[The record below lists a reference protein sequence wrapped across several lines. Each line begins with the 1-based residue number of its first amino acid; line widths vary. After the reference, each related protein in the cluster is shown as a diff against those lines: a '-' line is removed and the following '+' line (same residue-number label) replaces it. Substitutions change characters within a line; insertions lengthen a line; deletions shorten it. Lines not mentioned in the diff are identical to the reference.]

1 MRMYTRWFIIFISIF
16 SFSIKLNAVPA
27 SPYPFKITQPD
38 GTEITIR
45 LRGDEFFNYKTTLDG
60 YPLIANEKG
69 ILTYAYQDIN
79 GNLVTTNIK
88 ANELKKR
95 TSTELQ
101 FIKTLTP
108 NIDLTKQSILKRIQR
123 SKAVVSGSVQK
134 KVYPLTGSPKSL
146 VILVNFSD
154 KSFVT
159 STPQISFTN
168 LLNQNGYSANG
179 GTGSARDYFH
189 DNSMGVFNPQ
199 FDVVG
204 PYTLDNTMAYY
215 GTNAGGTK
223 GNDTNPQQMVIDA
236 CKKASEAGVDFSQYD
251 TDNDG
256 MVDNVF
262 IYYAGYNE
270 AEGGPANTVWPHR
283 WTLANYNT
291 TFNGK
296 IVYDYA
302 CTSELKGNSGSNM
315 CGIGTFCHEF
325 GHVLGLDDL
334 YNTDGDYSY
343 STLSYWDIMDSGP
356 YLNSGRTPPA
366 YSAYERFYLNW
377 LTPTELKKPQNAILE
392 TLTTSNNA
400 YIITQNG
407 NSNLDGVNPSPVE
420 FFLLENRQKT
430 GWDSYLP
437 GHGMLVTRV
446 YYNASTW
453 GNNTPNNNAATM
465 GIDIME
471 ADGIASDATLA
482 GDPFPGTSAVTSY
495 SPVLRSG
502 TNINKPLTY
511 ITETNDVIKFRFM
524 GGGNLPT
531 ITKNGVLSAFKTV
544 QGTPTDAKTINIGGV
559 NLKSDINLTF
569 KVSKHFEMK
578 KETDPE
584 TAWSKTITLARN
596 PIDSTVASTRILIRY
611 NPTEPSFTEIHKDT
625 LLLQSTGADNET
637 VPMTGTSTRPVYVVP
652 PVATAP
658 TDITIASFVANWNT
672 VFDATGY
679 YLTAYSLSNGESTL
693 TEGFNKGLTAPANWT
708 ITASAISSSTI
719 YSGDSIPSIEFK
731 NSGEYIQT
739 EQYMLPVTSLSF
751 YIRSL
756 AGING
761 YLQVDAWNGTSWNKV
776 DSIPITSSLNTTN
789 SYFFNTNKNYNQFR
803 LTYTKVA
810 GYIVVDDVKVGFSQK
825 LEYLARDK
833 WLTATSDTLINLA
846 SNRDYYYKVK
856 ASDKTLNT
864 DKSIKY
870 ENITNFSNLIHL
882 NTFQDKSKAKSL
894 IAVVDSIY
902 VDNSGTVNVYIPA
915 TNVSVN
921 VYNTIGQLIT
931 SIKNPSSNKVEI
943 HGLARNHI
951 YIIQAGDRV
960 TKVIL

>member
-16 SFSIKLNAVPA
+16 SFSINLFAVPA
-27 SPYPFKITQPD
+27 SPYPYKITQPD

-45 LRGDEFFNYKTTLDG
+45 LRGDEFFKYKTTEDG
-60 YPLIANEKG
+60 YPLIADTKG
-69 ILTYAYQDIN
+69 ILTYAKLDAS
-79 GNLVTTNIK
+79 GNLISTNVK
-88 ANELKKR
+88 ANDIKKR
-95 TSTELQ
+95 STSELQ
-101 FIKTLTP
+101 LLQNLSS
-108 NIDLTKQSILKRIQR
+108 NIDFTKQNVLRRVQR
-123 SKAVVSGSVQK
+123 SQTVVSSPVQK

-154 KSFVT
+154 KNFVT
-159 STPQISFTN
+159 PSPQTAFTN

-179 GTGSARDYFH
+179 GTGSAKDYFKS
-189 DNSMGVFNPQ
+189 NSMGAFNPQ

-204 PYTLDNTMAYY
+204 PFTLPNTMAYY
-215 GTNAGGTK
+215 GA
-223 GNDTNPQQMVIDA
+223 NDASDNDVNPRKMVIDA
-236 CKKASEAGVDFSQYD
+236 CTLASSAGVDFSQYD

-256 MVDNVF
+256 LVDNVF

-270 AEGGPANTVWPHR
+270 AEHAPANTVWPHR
-283 WTLANYNT
+283 WTLSNYST
-291 TFNGK
+291 SFNGK
-296 IVYDYA
+296 IIFDYA

-325 GHVLGLDDL
+325 GHVLGLNDL
-334 YNTDGDYSY
+334 YNTNGDYSY
-343 STLSYWDIMDSGP
+343 NTLSYWDIMDSGP

-377 LTPTELKKPQNAILE
+377 VIPTELKKPQNVILD
-392 TLTTSNNA
+392 TLTTSNKV

-407 NSNLDGVNPSPVE
+407 NSNLDGVNPSPTE

-430 GWDSYLP
+430 GWDTYIP
-437 GHGMLVTRV
+437 GHGMLITRV

-453 GNNTPNNNAATM
+453 DDNSPNNTASAM

-471 ADGIASDATLA
+471 ADGIASDGTLA

-495 SPVLRSG
+495 SPTLRSG
-502 TNINKPLTY
+502 TNINKSITY
-511 ITETNDVIKFRFM
+511 ISETNGIIKFRFM
-524 GGGNLPT
+524 GGGYLPT
-531 ITKNGVLSAFKTV
+531 ISTTGTLSAFKTV
-544 QGTPTDAKTINIGGV
+544 QGTPTDTKTVSVSGV
-559 NLKSDINLTF
+559 NLKSDIKLSF
-569 KVSKHFEMK
+569 KGGNHFEMK
-578 KETDPE
+578 KETDTE
-584 TAWSKTITLARN
+584 TAWAKTITLARN
-596 PIDSTVASTRILIRY
+596 PVDSTVTFTRIQIRY
-611 NPTEPSFTEIHKDT
+611 NPTEPSFAGVHKDT
-625 LLLQSTGADNET
+625 LLLQSTEADNEQIA
-637 VPMTGTSTRPVYVVP
+637 MSGTSTRPVYVVP
-652 PVATAP
+652 PVAAAP
-658 TDITIASFVANWNT
+658 TDITIASFVANWNA

-761 YLQVDAWNGTSWNKV
+761 YLQVDAWNGTGWNKV
-776 DSIPITSSLNTTN
+776 DSIPITSSLNAISRYSFSTN
-789 SYFFNTNKNYNQFR
+789 NNYNQFR
-803 LTYTKVA
+803 FTYTKVA
-810 GYIVVDDVKVGFSQK
+810 GYIVVDDVTVGFSQK
-825 LEYLARDK
+825 LEYIERDK
-833 WLTATSDTLINLA
+833 WLTSNSDTLINLA

-864 DKSIKY
+864 DRSIKY
-870 ENITNFSNLIHL
+870 ENITGFSNLIHL

-902 VDNSGTVNVYIPA
+902 VDNNGTVNVYIPA

-921 VYNTIGQLIT
+921 VYNTMGQLIT
-931 SIKNPSSNKVEI
+931 TIKNPSSNKVEI
-943 HGLARNHI
+943 HGLARNHV
-951 YIIQAGDRV
+951 YIIQAGSRV
-960 TKVIL
+960 SKVIL